1 MILAQIT
8 SISFVLVALSLVDY
22 SSAQFWKNDKIVKQW
37 QQANSNSNDDKSSS
51 SSSGNNMASSYMN
64 AFVPAAMNSGLGSLI
79 GSYQDTSKDSSAA
92 ASSAASVK
100 DDYAKSYVPASV
112 PSSAAATYEHAPALK
127 QPQPQPNYA
136 PAYPSYEYKYPSY
149 SSSHEYKAPSY
160 GSHEYKAPSYG
171 SHEYKAPSYGSH
183 EYKAPS
189 YGSHEYKAP
198 SYGSHEYKAPSY
210 GESYPAVLPPS
221 ILPQGAYPIHQ
232 PTITNTG
239 ETIIENLVGGIPFD
253 CRGRSTGHWRDN
265 KYCDIFHACVYGIQR
280 KTYVCPYVGER
291 TYFDETTRRC
301 EFVYRNPHGCGSNSY
316 YH

>member
-1 MILAQIT
+1 
-8 SISFVLVALSLVDY
+8 
-22 SSAQFWKNDKIVKQW
+22 
-37 QQANSNSNDDKSSS
+37 
-51 SSSGNNMASSYMN
+51 MASSYMN

-291 TYFDETTRRC
+291 TYFDETTRRYHLYPT
-301 EFVYRNPHGCGSNSY
+301 FNNPFYNDSNPIISFIDANLYIEIHMDVAPTRTTIKPSNLSNSLLY
-316 YH
+316 LYISPTLFLYAKYK